1 MTSRIQSL
9 AINEG
14 LYTPSRN
21 TSFGVAPE
29 GEDHYIAEPHEFGNY
44 REGRLD
50 HSLVNQKSLYSPGY
64 LTCGIIPRVV
74 FPR

>member
-9 AINEG
+9 TINEG

-44 REGRLD
+44 LEGHFV

-64 LTCGIIPRVV
+64 LTCGLIPHDV
-74 FPR
+74 FSC